1 MRLGQWIGF
10 LALII
15 SLYILWRIRQVLL
28 LAFTAVVL
36 ATALNQLVKR
46 LEQRGIHR
54 GIGIA
59 LTITSVLIALA
70 VLVALIVP
78 PFFEQLPALTEGV
91 PRGLDRFRAW
101 FETLRSRIPGQA
113 DDEISIFTQLTQQLP
128 DFISRVFGNFYDL
141 FTYSVE
147 IILNLLLV
155 LVVTIMLLANPS
167 AYRQVFLLLFPKFYH
182 QRIDKILLECE
193 IALSGWLV
201 GILFNM
207 TVITVLSGLGL
218 WLLGI
223 PLPLAN
229 ASLAGLLTFIPNLG
243 PTLSVVPP
251 AALAL
256 LGAPWKVGAVVGLYI
271 VIQQIES
278 NVLTPLVM
286 KHQVSLLPAI
296 TLLAQVA
303 FSIFFGFMGLL
314 LALPLL
320 VVAQV
325 CLKEVLV
332 EDVMSHWESNE
343 ADQDS

>member
-10 LALII
+10 LALLI

-28 LAFTAVVL
+28 LAFTAVIL

-46 LEQRGIHR
+46 LERQGVYRGF
-54 GIGIA
+54 GIA
-59 LTITSVLIALA
+59 LAITSVLLVLAL
-70 VLVALIVP
+70 LVALIIP
-78 PFFEQLPALTEGV
+78 PFFDQLPALIEAV
-91 PRGLDRFRAW
+91 PRGLDRLRVW
-101 FETLRSRIPGQA
+101 FETLRSQIPGQA
-113 DDEISIFTQLTQQLP
+113 DQEVGMFTQLTQQLP
-128 DFISRVFGNFYDL
+128 DFINQVFGSFYSL

-147 IILNLLLV
+147 IILSLVLV
-155 LVVTIMLLANPS
+155 LVVTIMLLANPR
-167 AYRQVFLLLFPKFYH
+167 AYRRAFLLLFPKFYR
-182 QRIDKILLECE
+182 QRINKVLSECE
-193 IALSGWLV
+193 IALSGWLI

-207 TVITVLSGLGL
+207 TVIAVFSGLGL

-243 PTLSVVPP
+243 PTLSVIPP

-256 LGAPWKVGAVVGLYI
+256 LGAPWKVGAVVGLYV

-332 EDVMSHWESNE
+332 EDVMSQWENNE
-343 ADQDS
+343 ANKRN